1 MVSRAVLLLLRKIF
15 QRFPDKGKKEMHEL
29 KYEGKN
35 SAFSDEKYLTHE
47 K

>member
-1 MVSRAVLLLLRKIF
+1 MVSRAVLLLLRKNF
-15 QRFPDKGKKEMHEL
+15 QSFPDKSKKCMRKL